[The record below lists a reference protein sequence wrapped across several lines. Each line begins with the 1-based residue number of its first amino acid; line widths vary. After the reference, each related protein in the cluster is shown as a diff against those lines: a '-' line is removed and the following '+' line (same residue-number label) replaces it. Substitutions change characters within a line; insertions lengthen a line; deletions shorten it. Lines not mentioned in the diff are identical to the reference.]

1 MGSIPFT
8 RFPLTVDFKSRSPV
22 AQWESACP
30 TSNGLWVQ
38 ILPGLSVRLAH
49 CQIHKINFKEK
60 QMLRIYLLHLCC
72 HLLKFQ
78 SLIAKQLRL

>member
-1 MGSIPFT
+1 ME
-8 RFPLTVDFKSRSPV
+8 LKDRSPV

-49 CQIHKINFKEK
+49 RQIHQINSKEK
-60 QMLRIYLLHLCC
+60 QMLRISLLQLCC

-78 SLIAKQLRL
+78 FLISKQLRL